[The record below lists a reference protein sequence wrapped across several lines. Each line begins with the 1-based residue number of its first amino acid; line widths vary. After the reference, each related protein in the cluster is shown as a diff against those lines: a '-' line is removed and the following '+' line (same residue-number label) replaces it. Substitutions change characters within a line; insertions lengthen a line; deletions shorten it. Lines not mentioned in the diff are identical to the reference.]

1 MTTTTWRLAAA
12 ALVLCFLALAFLG
25 VKGQDPTY
33 DEPGYLGV
41 GKALIERQA
50 WNERGALLHPPL
62 SFYVNSLP
70 FLWLDEAAP
79 PGRKLLLSRLTS
91 LVVFGV
97 PLLVTVLLWARD
109 LYGREASLV
118 ALALAAFS
126 PTLLAHAPLITPDL
140 ALTATGFGAAYLF
153 WTSGCAARGA
163 LAWGAVLGLT
173 LLTKANALLFVP
185 VIVALGVIAATRDRD
200 WRRLRNLAAGLAVAW
215 LVLGLGYG
223 FRGLWNAER
232 KAGLIARLSRLP
244 LEQDAVSLLAPLLPL
259 PYLRVLTTQLSE
271 GMLRW
276 PTFLMGEISD
286 TGWWYYFA
294 VAFLIKETLPFLMLL
309 AAAAFLVKRAGAPWF
324 DELQLLLAPLLFF
337 AFFSFVGKLQIGI
350 RYLLPAFPFLFVFA
364 SKTARLGEPRRRLF
378 RFALG
383 GLLLWHASSAMRVC
397 PEYIAYFNEL
407 VGGPANGYRYL
418 GDSNLDWGQ
427 NRSRVKA
434 YTRRHN
440 IERVPPV
447 LPDEGRVAVR
457 VDRLQGRSDRRT
469 YRLLRDEYDPVEH
482 VGYNWLVYD
491 LGRNRRFPKDAILEV
506 LSGPE
511 WLTSSASGAG
521 PAQAGDAGDEFVP
534 ARDYPGT
541 AAALMRCAAPGPDCR
556 FRRSFALRGR
566 PLQAI
571 LYFASRD
578 RYELHVNGSPA
589 ASRSSCPDTFVP
601 EERRLE
607 RLLHAGDNVVVIRS
621 AACAVEPGG
630 FFAEMRVAQ
639 GPP

>member
-1 MTTTTWRLAAA
+1 MGATAWRLAAA
-12 ALVLCFLALAFLG
+12 SLILCFLVLAFLG
-25 VKGQDPTY
+25 VREQDPTY

-70 FLWLDEAAP
+70 LFLLDEAVP
-79 PGRKLLLSRLTS
+79 QERKLLSSRLTS

-109 LYGREASLV
+109 LYGREAALV

-140 ALTATGFGAAYLF
+140 ALTATGFLASYLF
-153 WTSGCAARGA
+153 WRSGGAARGA
-163 LAWGAVLGLT
+163 LAWGAALGLC
-173 LLTKANALLFVP
+173 LLTKANALLFAP
-185 VIVALGVIAATRDRD
+185 VIVALGMIATLRDRD
-200 WRRLRNLAAGLAVAW
+200 RRRLRNLPAGLAVAW
-215 LVLGLGYG
+215 LVLVFGYG
-223 FRGLWNAER
+223 FRGLLNAER
-232 KAGLIARLSRLP
+232 KVGLIARLSRLP
-244 LEQDAVSLLAPLLPL
+244 LEQDVVSLLAPLLPL

-276 PTFLMGEISD
+276 PTFLMGEISE

-294 VAFLIKETLPFLMLL
+294 VAFLIKETLPFLILL
-309 AAAAFLVKRAGAPWF
+309 AAAAVLLRKAGASWF
-324 DELQLLLAPLLFF
+324 DELQLLLAPLVFF

-350 RYLLPAFPFLFVFA
+350 RYMLPGFPFLFVFA
-364 SKTARLGEPRRRLF
+364 SKTARLGEARPLLRA
-378 RFALG
+378 ALG
-383 GLLLWHASSAMRVC
+383 GLLLWHAGAALRVC

-434 YTRRHN
+434 YTRQHN
-440 IERVPPV
+440 IEREPPE
-447 LPDEGRVAVR
+447 LPDQGKIAVR

-469 YRLLRDEYDPVEH
+469 YRLLRDEYDPVGH

-491 LGRNRRFPKDAILEV
+491 LGRNRRFPKDSILEIS
-506 LSGPE
+506 SGPE
-511 WLTSSASGAG
+511 WLTSSASGSG
-521 PAQAGDAGDEFVP
+521 PAQAADAGDEFVP

-541 AAALMRCAAPGPDCR
+541 AALLMQCAAPGPECR

-566 PLQAI
+566 PLQAT
-571 LYFASRD
+571 LYFTTRE
-578 RYELHVNGSPA
+578 RYELHVNGRLA
-589 ASRSSCPDTFVP
+589 ASRSACPTAFVA

-607 RLLHAGDNVVVIRS
+607 RLLHAGDNSIAIRTV
-621 AACAVEPGG
+621 ACADGQRG

-639 GPP
+639 APR